1 MSTSKLIK
9 KKHVHMDKA
18 QDFKDKKYILLET
31 YKKDN
36 TAVQT
41 PVWFVMLDETIHVV
55 TREDTGKVKRL
66 QNNKSVRIALC
77 TFNGRITG
85 KWVSGTAKFVTY
97 EKSNDAIDLRKKKY
111 GFLESVARLVSKK
124 KGNLFVFSLELE

>member
-9 KKHVHMDKA
+9 KRCTYMDRI

-55 TREDTGKVKRL
+55 TRENTGKVKRL
-66 QNNKSVRIALC
+66 RNNKSVRIALC
-77 TFNGRITG
+77 TFSGKITG
-85 KWVSGTAKFVTY
+85 HWISGTAKFATA

-124 KGNLFVFSLELE
+124 KGNLFVFSIGLE